1 MDNSN
6 GNILQ
11 ENYNFNFNNNGID
24 MNTIRQNIRYKL
36 VSLNTQQNFIKWITQ
51 GNTMDLLE
59 KLIEQ
64 VKINSIS
71 MVNINSNNVNI
82 NINRLK

>member
-6 GNILQ
+6 GNIIQ
-11 ENYNFNFNNNGID
+11 DNYNFNFNNYNNGID
-24 MNTIRQNIRYKL
+24 MFTIRQNIRYKL
-36 VSLNTQQNFIKWITQ
+36 VSLNTQQNFMKWITQ

-71 MVNINSNNVNI
+71 MVNKNN
-82 NINRLK
+82 